1 MVVAAAVATA
11 DGGRAMAYEFLY
23 NPVQTVALNAPILF
37 GTSIPCTNGNVYH
50 EEQTGNFILRGVRSN
65 NGGCNCNSFA
75 QYQVTFNGNIAV
87 PTGGTVPAGGIA
99 VALAV
104 NGEPR
109 LTSKAIYVPAAAGDN
124 YGNVTSTAI
133 IKVPRG
139 CCFSLSVNAVPAS
152 LDPAVTPAP
161 QIAVQNAN
169 LTIARIA

>member
-1 MVVAAAVATA
+1 
-11 DGGRAMAYEFLY
+11 MACEFLY
-23 NPVQTVALNAPILF
+23 NAVQTVALNAPILF
-37 GTSIPCTNGNVYH
+37 DTSIPCNKGNVYH
-50 EEQTGNFILRGVRSN
+50 EGETGNFILKGAGS
-65 NGGCNCNSFA
+65 GCNQFA

-87 PTGGTVPAGGIA
+87 PTGGTVPDGGIA

-109 LTSKAIYVPAAAGDN
+109 LTSKAIYVPATAGDD

-133 IKVPRG
+133 IKVPRC
-139 CCFSLSVNAVPAS
+139 CCFSLSVDAVPAS
-152 LDPAVTPAP
+152 LDPTVTPAP